1 MENHGAVN
9 PSRPAPFPG
18 AEILAMIA
26 QLDKQP
32 HSPEV
37 CSPEAY
43 LDWEVNNPERHEYR
57 DGVIVPITGGTP
69 RHNRISGLF
78 YARVLFA
85 LLNRP
90 YEVFHTDQRL
100 WIPERQMYTY
110 PDVMVLLK
118 PIELQAGRRDT
129 VVNPLLIAE
138 VLSKSTRNYDG
149 GEKFAAY
156 RTIPSFQEY
165 LLIDQYAMRV
175 EHFTKL
181 DDCEWRFV
189 EYHRPESAI
198 QLKTVHVTM
207 QLVDLYS
214 NIDFSEADSLA
225 SDAMSDH
232 PEQ

>member
-1 MENHGAVN
+1 
-9 PSRPAPFPG
+9 
-18 AEILAMIA
+18 MIA

-32 HSPEV
+32 HSPEA

-43 LDWEVNNPERHEYR
+43 LDREVNSPERHEYR
-57 DGVIVPITGGTP
+57 NGEIVPMTGGTP
-69 RHNRISGLF
+69 NHNDITGNLYIILKLALRHRNYRIF
-78 YARVLFA
+78 QA
-85 LLNRP
+85 
-90 YEVFHTDQRL
+90 DQRL

-110 PDVMVLLK
+110 PDVMVLPK

-189 EYHRPESAI
+189 EYHRPESTI
-198 QLKTVHVTM
+198 QLKTVDVTM
-207 QLVDLYS
+207 QLADLYS
-214 NIDFSEADSLA
+214 NIDFSEADA
-225 SDAMSDH
+225 VVNDEMSDH